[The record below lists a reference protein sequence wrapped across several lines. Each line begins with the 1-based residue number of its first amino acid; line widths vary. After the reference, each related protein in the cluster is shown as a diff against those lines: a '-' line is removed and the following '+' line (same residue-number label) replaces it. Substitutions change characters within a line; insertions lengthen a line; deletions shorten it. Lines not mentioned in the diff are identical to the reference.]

1 MTTKLA
7 SSTFVNGVK
16 EGAKRAHQFLNKILN
31 DWSLLFAAMLAYNL
45 LIALLPIAV
54 ALFGIAGLIL
64 RNYPQ
69 ARQDLKNEIVNAF
82 PSGNSSFAGV
92 GQVISFTDD
101 SRHCRNAFD
110 CRSSISP
117 SVNCRTMR
125 ARCCLSVSV
134 WLCSVPLGCSL
145 SLNNVSR
152 SSIEFEN
159 EDSFVRIFWPSE
171 CSSSFFFSFR

>member
-1 MTTKLA
+1 MTTPIT
-7 SSTFVNGVK
+7 SSTFFNGVK
-16 EGAKRAHQFLNKILN
+16 KRAKRANQFLNKVLN

-92 GQVISFTDD
+92 GQVICLTHYS
-101 SRHCRNAFD
+101 SHCWNVFD

-117 SVNCRTMR
+117 LVNCRTMR
-125 ARCCLSVSV
+125 ARCCLSVSL
-134 WLCSVPLGCSL
+134 WLCSVLPGCLL

-159 EDSFVRIFWPSE
+159 EDFSVKICWPSE
-171 CSSSFFFSFR
+171 CSSSFFFSFH